1 LRGPNSLTHNF
12 KIINFKSLVSIDN
25 KQLQE
30 FIQSNDK
37 KLGLR
42 LRSLVSIYNKQ
53 IQEFIQS
60 NEYFRVL
67 GFNYK
72 IFNIFFKTVPCN
84 ALLVI

>member
-1 LRGPNSLTHNF
+1 MEVKVEQLYKHRIKAIFKSNISFIYLFILRGPNSLTHNF

-42 LRSLVSIYNKQ
+42 LRSLVSIY
-53 IQEFIQS
+53 
-60 NEYFRVL
+60 L
-67 GFNYK
+67 
-72 IFNIFFKTVPCN
+72 
-84 ALLVI
+84 